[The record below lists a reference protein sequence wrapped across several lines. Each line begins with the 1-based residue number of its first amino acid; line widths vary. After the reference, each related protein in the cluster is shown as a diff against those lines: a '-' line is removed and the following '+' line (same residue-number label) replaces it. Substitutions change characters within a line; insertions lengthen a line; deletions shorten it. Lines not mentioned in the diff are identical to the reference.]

1 MTGLLLQIGA
11 TKLAVSIV
19 LAGAVW
25 IVHRSV
31 GRPSVSYPLWL
42 VVLLTLLVPAVISLP
57 VLPAEPLIPLAA
69 RGAGV
74 AEVVVAEGTP
84 NPLAEP
90 QSRAIA
96 QPILAILWLLGTVVL
111 LGWTATR
118 TIFFRRTL
126 KRAVRPAPA
135 WLRREVAAVG
145 RDLGL
150 SRMPELCTTN
160 ARVTPMVWW
169 SGARV
174 RMLIPSFLLADPG
187 GAALRAILA
196 HELAHVRR
204 RDHLM
209 RWVEWLACSVF
220 WWNPVAWWAR
230 YQLRVAEESCCDALA
245 VVAGG
250 SCPRISAQALLQVV
264 ANASEPAGFRPP
276 LPASAACGVGH
287 TKALERR
294 LRMIVTTDNRTPARR
309 LVRSAGWV
317 AVVCAL
323 PLGLIYCDRP
333 TATEQ
338 DAAMDPAEG
347 AALGTPDQVS
357 AAVDEFV
364 ASLSRR
370 EAEIQEVIR
379 EAMESGVLSEGRGR
393 ELSAYVSGAASGR
406 LARYAIDHDL
416 PDDEDRSAAIRLI
429 RESVELTRGI
439 WLGDYSFPIST
450 ANLTDIKSAE
460 LRAALAE
467 MQELIREIGQNRDD
481 RERFGEWRGRV
492 KELNAR
498 IRVAMG
504 LGIKGQS

>member
-1 MTGLLLQIGA
+1 
-11 TKLAVSIV
+11 
-19 LAGAVW
+19 
-25 IVHRSV
+25 
-31 GRPSVSYPLWL
+31 
-42 VVLLTLLVPAVISLP
+42 
-57 VLPAEPLIPLAA
+57 
-69 RGAGV
+69 
-74 AEVVVAEGTP
+74 
-84 NPLAEP
+84 
-90 QSRAIA
+90 
-96 QPILAILWLLGTVVL
+96 
-111 LGWTATR
+111 
-118 TIFFRRTL
+118 
-126 KRAVRPAPA
+126 
-135 WLRREVAAVG
+135 
-145 RDLGL
+145 
-150 SRMPELCTTN
+150 
-160 ARVTPMVWW
+160 
-169 SGARV
+169 
-174 RMLIPSFLLADPG
+174 
-187 GAALRAILA
+187 
-196 HELAHVRR
+196 
-204 RDHLM
+204 
-209 RWVEWLACSVF
+209 
-220 WWNPVAWWAR
+220 
-230 YQLRVAEESCCDALA
+230 
-245 VVAGG
+245 
-250 SCPRISAQALLQVV
+250 
-264 ANASEPAGFRPP
+264 
-276 LPASAACGVGH
+276 
-287 TKALERR
+287 
-294 LRMIVTTDNRTPARR
+294 MIVTTDNRTPARR

-439 WLGDYSFPIST
+439 WLGDYSSPIST